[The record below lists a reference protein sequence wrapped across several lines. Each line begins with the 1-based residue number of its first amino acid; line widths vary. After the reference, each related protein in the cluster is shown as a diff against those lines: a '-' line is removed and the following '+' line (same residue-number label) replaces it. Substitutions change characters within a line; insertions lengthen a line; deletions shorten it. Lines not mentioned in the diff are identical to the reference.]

1 MSTRQFERT
10 VRQSVLDRLIDD
22 PNRQEPRTW
31 DESVAAFKAS
41 VMRDLEW
48 LLNTRRVHPP
58 PPPALELVRR
68 SVYAFG
74 LRDLSS
80 RSADSLETRSQL
92 QREVQEAIA
101 TFEPRLSKVRVSL
114 VTPAAGDRRIRF
126 QIEGELRTDPSPE
139 AVLFET
145 TLDVASKAMVI
156 QEGADA

>member
-10 VRQSVLDRLIDD
+10 VRQSLLDRLIDD
-22 PNRQEPRTW
+22 PEHPEPRNW
-31 DESVAAFKAS
+31 QESVAAFKTS

-58 PPPALELVRR
+58 APESLNLVRS
-68 SVYAFG
+68 SVYHFG

-80 RSADSLETRSQL
+80 RSAESMETRVQL
-92 QREVQEAIA
+92 QREVQDAIT
-101 TFEPRLSKVRVSL
+101 TFEPRLSKVRVTL
-114 VTPAAGDRRIRF
+114 VPPAPGERRIRF

-145 TLDVASKAMVI
+145 TLDVATKAIAV
-156 QEGADA
+156 QDSADA